1 MKEFLN
7 KNEIDFVEKSQN
19 EMLELLIDLA
29 KIPAPSHKEEK
40 RVEFC
45 KAWFE
50 KMGATNVY
58 VDDAKNVVYPLNC
71 DNADEII
78 VFMAHTDVVFDDE
91 TELPLKVEN
100 GRVYAP
106 GVGDD
111 TANLVN
117 LMMCAKYI
125 TENKLSPKK
134 GFLFVAN
141 SCEEGLGNLK
151 GSKKIVEQYGSRIT
165 EFISFD
171 GHMGGCINKSVGS
184 HRYNVTVTTEGG
196 HSYSDFGNQSS
207 IYFLSSIIQTLYAIR
222 PPKKAKTTFNVGM
235 ISGGTS
241 VNTIAQKASM
251 FYEFRSEDRECLK
264 EMEDFFLS
272 VVDTYRKMNIGVEV
286 ETVGIRPCD
295 GDVDAEKLNELTNRS
310 VEIIKAYYDGEV
322 TVSAA
327 STDANIPLSQGIISN
342 TVGTVI
348 GGGAHTRGE
357 WIEIASLNS
366 GLKISLALVMQYFN
380 R

>member
-251 FYEFRSEDRECLK
+251 LYEFRSEDRECLK